1 MLFCIMGQYTSQA
14 VSAMLDD
21 TSTDREA
28 AVKKLM
34 EAAGAKL
41 VAMYSYI
48 AEGAGI
54 MVIFEVPDPSVAAA
68 ITAVA
73 VSGGALQNVKHIR
86 LVTQQEVAGIRQKA
100 RGIRAAY
107 KAPGK

>member
-1 MLFCIMGQYTSQA
+1 MLYCIMGQYTPQA
-14 VSAMLDD
+14 VGANLDD
-21 TSTDREA
+21 ASSDREA

-41 VAMYSYI
+41 VAMYGYI
-48 AEGAGI
+48 AEGPGV

-73 VSGGALQNVKHIR
+73 VAGGALHNVKHIR
-86 LVTQQEVAGIRQKA
+86 LVTQQEVAGVRQKA
-100 RGIRAAY
+100 RQIRSAY

>member
-1 MLFCIMGQYTSQA
+1 MLFCIMGQYTPQA
-14 VSAMLDD
+14 VAANLDD
-21 TSTDREA
+21 PSTDREA

-41 VAMYSYI
+41 VAMYNYI
-48 AEGAGI
+48 ADGPST
-54 MVIFEVPDPSVAAA
+54 MVLFEVADPSVASA

-73 VSGGALQNVKHIR
+73 VAGGGLQNAKHLQ
-86 LVTQQEVAGIRQKA
+86 LVTQQEVADVRQKA
-100 RGIRAAY
+100 RRIRSAY